1 MCGHRRG
8 STTGSSSG
16 PPGMDGR
23 RCRGVA
29 FGLEPCHHI
38 HCVAVS
44 VVHRNPS
51 QRLTP
56 EADCPVSGLVAFEDR
71 HLLLHLYGAAYRTV
85 DAVEH
90 DKQGIAT
97 GLDDPS
103 AVLLDRRIDHVAAER
118 AQAFERSQRRPD
130 RSDD

>member
-8 STTGSSSG
+8 STTRSSSG

-44 VVHRNPS
+44 VAS

-90 DKQGIAT
+90 DSREIAT

-103 AVLLDRRIDHVAAER
+103 AVFLDRRIDQRCGGENASVA
-118 AQAFERSQRRPD
+118 SQRRPD